1 MDDARRAR
9 RAGRHELA
17 GRSRSRVVAVRL
29 GTALREARAAAG
41 LEQSEIAY
49 RAGVSQPLVSHLERG
64 LGSRTTLET
73 WSRVAAAAGEQ
84 LVAFL
89 EHSSGADQPRDLEHL
104 KRQSALISIAAAG
117 GWLALPELAIDP
129 SQARSRSIDVALMR
143 RGTREAIAAEIWDWF
158 DDVGAGFR
166 SIDGKRSTLAAR
178 LGPAGATG
186 EKAWIVRA
194 LYIVRDTRRNH
205 GLVAEVL
212 PLFAARFPG
221 RPASWLLALTDPTQS
236 LPEGDGLL
244 WSDRAGT
251 ALKASRLRG

>member
-1 MDDARRAR
+1 MDDVGRIR

-17 GRSRSRVVAVRL
+17 GRRRSNLIAVRL
-29 GTALREARAAAG
+29 GTALREARTAAG
-41 LEQSEIAY
+41 LEQSQVAT

-64 LGSRTTLET
+64 FGSGTTLET

-89 EHSSGADQPRDLEHL
+89 EHTPGTDQPRDLEHL
-104 KRQSALISIAAAG
+104 KRQSALVSIAARG
-117 GWLALPELAIDP
+117 GWHAMPELAIDP
-129 SQARSRSIDVALMR
+129 SRARSRSIDVALIR
-143 RGTREAIAAEIWDWF
+143 RPTREAIAAEIWDWF
-158 DDVGAGFR
+158 ADVGAGFR
-166 SIDGKRSTLAAR
+166 NIDGKRTTLAER
-178 LGPAGATG
+178 LGTRGPTG
-186 EKAWIVRA
+186 DDAWNVRA

-205 GLVAEVL
+205 ELVAQVL

-221 RPASWLLALTDPTQS
+221 RPSSWLKALTDPAQA

-251 ALKASRLRG
+251 ALKVSRLRT